1 MPLLTFP
8 NFKICSEIFIA
19 KFVGI
24 ASPIP
29 MLPGFRPP
37 EPIIAVFIPINSP
50 RRLTSAPP
58 EFPGFIDASV

>member
-1 MPLLTFP
+1 
-8 NFKICSEIFIA
+8 
-19 KFVGI
+19 
-24 ASPIP
+24 